1 MKNIGMV
8 SEKNVSKNTLKPS
21 SKSHQHSYFAP
32 EVLTGLN
39 QERAKFWFW

>member
-8 SEKNVSKNTLKPS
+8 SEKNVPKHLKAFLKVAPTLV
-21 SKSHQHSYFAP
+21 FAP

-39 QERAKFWFW
+39 QERAKFCFW

>member
-8 SEKNVSKNTLKPS
+8 SEKMYQNTLRPS

-39 QERAKFWFW
+39 QERAKFCFW